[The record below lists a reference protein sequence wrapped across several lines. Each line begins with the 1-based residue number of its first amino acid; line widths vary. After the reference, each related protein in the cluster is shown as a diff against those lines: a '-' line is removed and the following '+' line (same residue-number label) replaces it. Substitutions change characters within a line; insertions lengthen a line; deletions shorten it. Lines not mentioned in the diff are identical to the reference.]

1 MKFELNELNRNIPDD
16 TLLNDLK
23 EVSIRL
29 SEKYISRSQYVQN
42 GKYSATPFVNRF
54 GSWIESL
61 KAAGLQTERDRND
74 FKRISDEALL
84 KDLIQVANHL
94 QKTTLTTSEYKE
106 YGKYSI
112 QTILSRF
119 DSWDKVLNSANLE
132 KTGFVHSV
140 ETQELLD
147 EIELVWIQL
156 GRQPTSS
163 DLKNR
168 LFKHSLNTYSRKF
181 GGWRKALEAFIEY
194 INEENSEL
202 NEVIKEK
209 DIIENKKEPI
219 SKIQRKQR
227 RTTRDINTRLRFIVF
242 KRDNFK
248 CVCCGRSPA
257 MDPQVVL
264 HVDHII
270 PWSKN
275 GETILEN
282 LQTLCSKCNSGK
294 SDL

>member
-29 SEKYISRSQYVQN
+29 SKKYISRSQYEKN

-74 FKRISDEALL
+74 FKRNSDEALL

-94 QKTTLTTSEYKE
+94 QKTTLTTSEYKV
-106 YGKYSI
+106 YGKYST

-119 DSWDKVLNSANLE
+119 DSWDKALNSANLE

-147 EIELVWIQL
+147 EIESVWIQL

-163 DLKNR
+163 DIKNG

-209 DIIENKKEPI
+209 DIIENTKEPI

-227 RTTRDINTRLRFIVF
+227 RTTRDINTRLRFSVF

-264 HVDHII
+264 HVDHIL

-282 LQTLCSKCNSGK
+282 LQTLCSKCNLGK